1 MFILFCYLIAI
12 LPLAIAAGLWYFSKR
27 VTWWE
32 ALSLSVLSALIVLC
46 FHVIA
51 VNGMLSD
58 TETWS
63 GVVTESQFRPTWK
76 EYYEYAVYRT
86 EYYYTTE
93 TERYTD
99 SKGKSHTRTV
109 RVKHSKQVF
118 DHWEPTTRTHSD
130 KWSCND
136 TVNGGYD
143 IDQSRYKDI
152 LNSFGQEKSKP
163 GTRRTSEHK
172 SRMISGDPNDYYT
185 VNVKNYI
192 YPVTS
197 RRSFENRVK
206 AAPSVFSYAK
216 VPENA
221 PVFEY
226 PSNNDKFCSDRTVGA
241 VGVST
246 LNLDQMNAI
255 LGPTKQI
262 NVILAGF
269 GVEKGS
275 DIAQLQ
281 EAKWFGGKKNDLV
294 ICFGGGQI
302 TKPSWVYVFGWSESD
317 ICKQNLQSIIMQ
329 NGMKN
334 ETLPLI
340 QKEIMTNYKRKDW
353 HKFDYLTIEVPAS
366 KYIWLFAIVA
376 LVNIGG
382 IIFAMKNDVD
392 KEGRE
397 ERLFER

>member
-1 MFILFCYLIAI
+1 MFILFCYLISI
-12 LPLAIAAGLWYFSKR
+12 LPLAIAAGLWYFNKR

-32 ALSLSVLSALIVLC
+32 ALSLSALSALIVLC
-46 FHVIA
+46 FHWVAIA
-51 VNGMLSD
+51 GILADV
-58 TETWS
+58 ETWS
-63 GVVTESQFRPTWK
+63 GVVSESQFRPTWR

-86 EYYYTTE
+86 EYYTE
-93 TERYTD
+93 TKSYTD
-99 SKGKSHTRTV
+99 SNGNSRTRMVT
-109 RVKHSKQVF
+109 RSREVF

-130 KWSCND
+130 RWSCND
-136 TVNGGYD
+136 TVNGGYE

-152 LNSFGQEKSKP
+152 LKNFGQEKSRP
-163 GTRRTSEHK
+163 GIRYTSEHN
-172 SRMISGDPNDYYT
+172 SRIISGDLNDYYT

-192 YPVTS
+192 YPVTGH
-197 RRSFENRVK
+197 RSFENHVK

-226 PSNNDKFCSDRTVGA
+226 PNNSDKFTSDRAVGA
-241 VGVST
+241 VGFST

-255 LGPTKQI
+255 LGPSKQI

-269 GVEKGS
+269 GPDKGS

-281 EAKWFGGKKNDLV
+281 EAKWVGGKKNDLA

-302 TKPSWVYVFGWSESD
+302 TRPSWVYVFGWSESD
-317 ICKQNLQSIIMQ
+317 ICKQNIQSIVMQ

-340 QKEIMTNYKRKDW
+340 QNEIVKNYVKKPW
-353 HKFDYLTIEVPAS
+353 HKFDYLTIEVPSS
-366 KYIWLFAIVA
+366 KYLWLFIIVAIV
-376 LVNIGG
+376 NIAGF
-382 IIFAMKNDVD
+382 IYAMNNEFD

-397 ERLFER
+397 AKLFKNKS